1 MMRDLCCGGG
11 LRRTLSKL
19 TDRVAHAYDRVYLL
33 DYEMQLH
40 KEDANSPVGYVLHP
54 RYNTDYTHVN
64 SSIVP
69 LVEDAV
75 LKCGCDLPLL

>member
-1 MMRDLCCGGG
+1 
-11 LRRTLSKL
+11 
-19 TDRVAHAYDRVYLL
+19 
-33 DYEMQLH
+33 MQLH
-40 KEDANSPVGYVLHP
+40 KEDVNSPLGYVLHP

-75 LKCGCDLPLL
+75 LKCGCDLTLL